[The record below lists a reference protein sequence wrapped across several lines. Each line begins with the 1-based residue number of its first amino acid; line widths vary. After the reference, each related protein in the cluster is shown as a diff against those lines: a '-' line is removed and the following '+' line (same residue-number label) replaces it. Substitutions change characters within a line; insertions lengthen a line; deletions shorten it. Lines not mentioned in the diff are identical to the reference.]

1 VKRHALDDLDADI
14 RDHIERETT
23 DNIARGMN
31 PDDARAAALK
41 AFGSIALTKENARAV
56 WVPVWFDQLIQ
67 DARYALRMI
76 RRAPA
81 FSAVVMLTLA
91 LGIGLTTAV
100 FGVVN
105 AVLVRPLSYPSAE
118 RLVWI
123 ATSEEGSNEELVLSP
138 DLMAWRDQAQSL
150 DRIAG
155 FSIGGERI
163 DVGDEVVQARVA
175 AATDGFWDIAGARPA
190 LGTVPQPGEA
200 GIVLSHTF
208 FERWFR
214 GDPGVVGRAVPLNGR
229 PTTVTGVLPRGF
241 RVQMPPP
248 PAWSGV
254 QSGEVD
260 IYRQSIL
267 QAPGPPGPATA
278 IQLFEV
284 IGRLRPGV
292 SIARARGA

>member
-1 VKRHALDDLDADI
+1 MKRHALDDLDADI
-14 RDHIERETT
+14 RDHIERETA
-23 DNIARGMN
+23 DNIERGMT
-31 PDDARAAALK
+31 PDDARAAALR
-41 AFGSIALTKENARAV
+41 AFGSVALTKENVRAV
-56 WVPVWFDQLIQ
+56 WIPVWFDQLIQ
-67 DARYALRMI
+67 DARYGLRMI

-105 AVLVRPLSYPSAE
+105 AVLVRPLLYPNAE

-138 DLMAWRDQAQSL
+138 DLIAWRDQAQSL

-190 LGTVPQPGEA
+190 LGTVPRSGEEASCCRTRSSSA
-200 GIVLSHTF
+200 GSAAIRESLAG
-208 FERWFR
+208 RFR
-214 GDPGVVGRAVPLNGR
+214 S
-229 PTTVTGVLPRGF
+229 TGG
-241 RVQMPPP
+241 PPP
-248 PAWSGV
+248 SPACCRADSAC
-254 QSGEVD
+254 S
-260 IYRQSIL
+260 YRRRRHGAVCSPARSTSI
-267 QAPGPPGPATA
+267 GNRSCRRRGH
-278 IQLFEV
+278 
-284 IGRLRPGV
+284 
-292 SIARARGA
+292 RARRPPYSCSK